1 MLIPIR
7 CFTCGNVIGQLF
19 KEWDERMQ
27 KGEESPKEIL
37 DSLGLT
43 RFCCRRMLITHV
55 ELLDETIKF
64 SISSNKYAVLGND

>member
-19 KEWDERMQ
+19 KEWNERLLNN
-27 KGEESPKEIL
+27 EDPKEVL
-37 DSLGLT
+37 DEFGLN
-43 RFCCRRMLITHV
+43 RVCCRRMLITHV

-64 SISSNKYAVLGND
+64 SLATNKFQALAE

>member
-1 MLIPIR
+1 MLIPVR

-64 SISSNKYAVLGND
+64 SISANKFSSLANE

>member
-19 KEWDERMQ
+19 KDWDERIQ
-27 KGEESPKEIL
+27 KGEENPKEIL

-64 SISSNKYAVLGND
+64 SISANKYATLGND

>member
-64 SISSNKYAVLGND
+64 SLSTSKVSALSNE

>member
-19 KEWDERMQ
+19 KEWDDRIK

-55 ELLDETIKF
+55 ELLDQTIKF
-64 SISSNKYAVLGND
+64 SISANKFSALANE

>member
-7 CFTCGNVIGQLF
+7 CFTCGNLIGQLF
-19 KEWDERMQ
+19 KEWDDRIK

-55 ELLDETIKF
+55 ELLDQTIKF
-64 SISSNKYAVLGND
+64 SISANKYSTLTNE

>member
-7 CFTCGNVIGQLF
+7 CFTCGNVIGQLL
-19 KEWDERMQ
+19 KDWDERMQ

-37 DSLGLT
+37 DSHGLT

>member
-19 KEWDERMQ
+19 KDWNERVQ
-27 KGEESPKEIL
+27 KGDESPKEIL

-64 SISSNKYAVLGND
+64 SLSTSKVSSVLD

>member
-7 CFTCGNVIGQLF
+7 CFTCGNVIGHLF
-19 KEWDERMQ
+19 KEWDERSK
-27 KGEESPKEIL
+27 KGEETPEQIL

-55 ELLDETIKF
+55 ELLDETIRF
-64 SISSNKYAVLGND
+64 SISANKYSVLGNE

>member
-19 KEWDERMQ
+19 KDWDERIQ

-64 SISSNKYAVLGND
+64 SISANKYATLGND

>member
-19 KEWDERMQ
+19 KEWDERIQ
-27 KGEESPKEIL
+27 KGDESPKDIL

-64 SISSNKYAVLGND
+64 SISANKYSTLGNN